1 VEHPRKG
8 KAGAAQPRARG
19 AAAPLRGDDDDD
31 DEPEARR
38 GALVA
43 VLLAPL
49 LARDE
54 LAACLRDELAAC
66 LRIAAT

>member
-1 VEHPRKG
+1 V
-8 KAGAAQPRARG
+8 
-19 AAAPLRGDDDDD
+19 
-31 DEPEARR
+31 ARR

>member
-1 VEHPRKG
+1 LQLEVG
-8 KAGAAQPRARG
+8 
-19 AAAPLRGDDDDD
+19 LR
-31 DEPEARR
+31 
-38 GALVA
+38 V
-43 VLLAPL
+43 LAPL

>member
-1 VEHPRKG
+1 
-8 KAGAAQPRARG
+8 
-19 AAAPLRGDDDDD
+19 
-31 DEPEARR
+31 
-38 GALVA
+38 